1 MPDVE
6 EEVQSGDSGVEED
19 KADFLEGYTDP
30 AGVPSPDAWRQ
41 AVADF
46 YQLDVDAS
54 ILWMQVGPAPLIVD
68 ADQNHMGTGPDAG
81 EVTDILIDPTVAND
95 QSIYVTT
102 NDGGVWTTA
111 NGGTLW
117 RPLTDPMFSNSMGA
131 IAMDPG
137 NPSILYAGS
146 GNLFDGGGTF
156 TRSAG
161 IYCSTDKGLS
171 WAIVDGGYFGT
182 LFSKVGILKIVCP
195 MPHVLLVATN
205 NGLYRSI
212 DGGRNFGANTPDF
225 DDRKPIVQGRICC
238 LLLDTTTP
246 ASTVYCGVA
255 GDSGVAPNGLLK
267 STNGGITF
275 PTNLFTDATAPQPP
289 YGSFTVA
296 QSEFDGATSNNRVL
310 YVAVQGKL
318 ASGANTF
325 LGLWRSADSGTTWN
339 ARPNLTNVAAGDGFS
354 QTTYDL
360 TLGVD
365 PLNSNRIY
373 AGFQELWLSID
384 GGQNFL
390 TTSVTQGKVHWD
402 NHMMVFSPSANRP
415 TVPASPPIPP
425 TAIYTGT
432 DGGIAKS
439 TDGGSNWT
447 AINGKMAT
455 NLLQGI
461 AIGRGITDTGKGVPN
476 AYTYGGMQD
485 TGTSGNRPTD
495 NFGEWHSGINGD
507 GWLVAVDPSDPTIAY
522 GFDNQFFIKTSN
534 AGANWDI
541 SNLPPNTRKVGIG
554 LTNAGSPRAIAL
566 DQTGADPAN
575 RVVYVS
581 EIKTLNKSID
591 SGKNFAATPFVAPD
605 DIRSLATTGGSAGVI
620 WAGCKDG
627 TVHCSTDGGTTWDT
641 GTFNT
646 KPASTVPIGRIGSI
660 AIDPTNIQRVAAVC
674 DGFSGVHPKYRTR
687 HVFLTLDGGT
697 TWADISGTDG
707 GGPVGNVPDMPLW
720 SVVFD
725 ITGSTASKPPAIIVA
740 GDAGVLRSSDAT
752 VTVTDGVATGT
763 ATWKIYGSGLPMVC
777 CKSLAIDNNVA
788 PALLRVGTYGRSC
801 FEASRPSGPKFVSD
815 GNLAFGF
822 IASGQSVTLPF
833 YVYNSG
839 DAPLQITTVS
849 ATPPFSVGSDPAMPA
864 SIPRG
869 GTQKFQIN
877 YTEIGNHDSFG
888 LLQFSTNDASGTQFI
903 SLSGS
908 VVGAGFVQRLA
919 ANPGGNAGF
928 GIVELPAN
936 RTISIQLFNV
946 GLAPLNITGITRT
959 AGSADFTL
967 NPAPTF
973 PIPIAA
979 GGESDITIQ
988 FQPSG
993 AGALKAE
1000 FTIASDD
1007 PHGPLKITASGTGS
1021 IPTAGPIAELL
1032 RLLGLSH

>member
-6 EEVQSGDSGVEED
+6 EELKTGGVQVSEEQGE
-19 KADFLEGYTDP
+19 FLEGYTDP

-54 ILWMQVGPAPLIVD
+54 ILWKQVGPAPLIVD

-81 EVTDILIDPTVAND
+81 EVTDIAIDPTVAGD
-95 QSIYVTT
+95 QAIYVTT
-102 NDGGVWTTA
+102 NDGGVWATT
-111 NGGTLW
+111 NGGALW
-117 RPLTDPMFSNSMGA
+117 RPLTDPMFSNSMGSIA
-131 IAMDPG
+131 IDPG

-161 IYCSTDKGLS
+161 IYRSTDKGLS

-182 LFSKVGILKIVCP
+182 LFSKVGILEIVSP
-195 MPHVLLVATN
+195 MPNVLLVATN
-205 NGLYRSI
+205 TGLYRSV
-212 DGGRNFGANTPDF
+212 DGGRNFGANGPDF
-225 DDRKPIVQGRICC
+225 NDGKPVVLGRICC
-238 LLLDTTTP
+238 LRLDSATP

-255 GDSGVAPNGLLK
+255 GDSGAATIGLLK
-267 STNGGITF
+267 SINGGITF

-289 YGSFTVA
+289 YGSFNVA
-296 QSEFDGATSNNRVL
+296 QSEFDGTTANNRIM

-318 ASGANTF
+318 ADGVTNTF

-339 ARPNLTNVAAGDGFS
+339 ARPNLTNVAAGDGFT

-365 PLNSNRIY
+365 PLDSNRVY

-402 NHMMVFSPSANRP
+402 NHVMVFSPAANRP
-415 TVPASPPIPP
+415 AAPASPPYPP

-439 TDGGSNWT
+439 TNGGSNWT

-461 AIGRGITDTGKGVPN
+461 GIGRGFTDTGKGVPN
-476 AYTYGGMQD
+476 SYTYGGMQD
-485 TGTSGNRPTD
+485 TGTAGSRPAD
-495 NFGEWHSGINGD
+495 NFGEWHAAINGD
-507 GWLVAVDPSDPTIAY
+507 GWLIAVDPSDPTVVY
-522 GFDNQFFIKTSN
+522 GFDNQFFIKTTN

-541 SNLPPNTRKVGIG
+541 SNLPVASRKVGIG
-554 LTNAGSPRAIAL
+554 LTNGGSPRAIAL
-566 DQTGADPAN
+566 DQTGTDPAN
-575 RVVYVS
+575 RIVYVS

-591 SGKNFAATPFVAPD
+591 SGKNFTTIFTAPD
-605 DIRSLATTGGSAGVI
+605 DIRCLATTGGSAGVI
-620 WAGCKDG
+620 WIGCKDG
-627 TVHCSTDGGTTWDT
+627 SVHFSNDGGSTWDT
-641 GTFNT
+641 GTFNA
-646 KPASTVPIGRIGSI
+646 KPAGTVPIGRISSI
-660 AIDPTNIQRVAAVC
+660 AIDPTNIQSVAAVC
-674 DGFSGVHPKYRTR
+674 DGFSGVHAKYRTR
-687 HVFLTLDGGT
+687 HVFLTRDGGT
-697 TWADISGTDG
+697 TWADVSGTDG

-740 GDAGVLRSSDAT
+740 GDAGVLRSTDAT
-752 VTVTDGVATGT
+752 VTVNDTVPVGT

-788 PALLRVGTYGRSC
+788 PAVLRVGTYGRSC

-839 DAPLQITTVS
+839 DVALQITAVS
-849 ATPPFSVGSDPAMPA
+849 ATPPFSVPAGA
-864 SIPRG
+864 VSIPPG
-869 GTQKFQIN
+869 GTQKFDVT
-877 YTEIGNHDSFG
+877 YTETGSNNSFG
-888 LLQFSTNDASGTQFI
+888 LLQFDTNDASGTQFI

-908 VVGAGFVQRLA
+908 VVNTGLTQRLA
-919 ANPGGNAGF
+919 ANPGANCGF
-928 GIVELPAN
+928 GIVEMPAN
-936 RTISIQLFNV
+936 RSISVQLFNV
-946 GLAPLNITGITRT
+946 GFADLNISGITRT

-967 NPAPTF
+967 NPTPAF
-973 PIPIAA
+973 ANPIAA
-979 GGESDITIQ
+979 GGAADFAIQ
-988 FQPSG
+988 FEPSG
-993 AGALKAE
+993 AGARNAE
-1000 FTIASDD
+1000 FTISSDD
-1007 PHGPLKITASGTGS
+1007 PHGPLKITATGTGT
-1021 IPTAGPIAELL
+1021 IPTSGPMADLL
-1032 RLLGLSH
+1032 RMLGLTH